1 MVAGSARKMDR
12 TSAFDRLVLQNGF
25 FELNLDPT
33 LIRERLLA
41 LEQGNVGFYSV
52 GLYPAALAY
61 NCAMQTDGSRLLLAP
76 RPGRELLGA
85 FSSGDLA
92 GMDPEHLATMEQMGS
107 HLQGTSR
114 VPNTLRDLIER
125 CDLVVL
131 SANSNHVEEDLQ
143 EALELRQLL
152 RREHVVLAC
161 LAGSFCHDPITNE
174 AYVLCQKQPNL
185 AFFSGFHR
193 HGALR
198 NPLDSF
204 TANFCHPNALTA
216 LLGARLI
223 DRLSPNI
230 QVSPGV
236 HNIEG
241 QYIKAAK
248 NMASIFAGFG
258 YTYHRDN
265 PGVLPTLLTL
275 LLEQSL
281 DQAAT
286 VSMARSDRQRL
297 YHRQPIALTELGY
310 GVQRIEA
317 ALVRDGDMEK
327 VRDHT
332 FSQLTAMVADVRGS
346 MMLPTS
352 GSPTRNFQA
361 GVVLAERMREL
372 GRCPNSLEEFEQWC
386 EAAGLAKGG
395 LEGLRSL
402 RYWPQI
408 LRQYEIPI
416 HDASL
421 GNLLYMAIFGR
432 QSSKQTAFAVMTES
446 RELSNY
452 SQESVRPTHSRRYAE
467 ALQNLENPAAL
478 DLMVSA
484 VVADLARRTG
494 TGDSFVDDESVN
506 SDDQPAYLQAM
517 NVIENVW

>member
-1 MVAGSARKMDR
+1 MGEGPDVI
-12 TSAFDRLVLQNGF
+12 LQNGF
-25 FELNLDPT
+25 FESNLDPER
-33 LIRERLLA
+33 IRRRLLA
-41 LEQGNVGFYSV
+41 LEEGKVGFYSV
-52 GLYPAALAY
+52 GLYPASLAY
-61 NCAMQTDGSRLLLAP
+61 NCAMQTDGSRLLLAA
-76 RPGRELLGA
+76 RPGRQILGA
-85 FSSGDLA
+85 FKSEELS
-92 GMDPEHLATMEQMGS
+92 GMDPEHRATMERMGT
-107 HLQGTSR
+107 HGQAGQLK
-114 VPNTLRDLIER
+114 PNDLGYLLKNCE
-125 CDLVVL
+125 LVVL
-131 SANSNHVEEDLQ
+131 SANSNHIEEDLQ
-143 EALELRQLL
+143 EALRLREELG
-152 RREHVVLAC
+152 REHVVLAC
-161 LAGSFCHDPITNE
+161 LAGSFTHDPISNE
-174 AYVLCQKQPNL
+174 AYVLCQKAPNL
-185 AFFSGFHR
+185 AFFTGFHR

-216 LLGARLI
+216 LLGARLL
-223 DRLSPNI
+223 DRLSPNL
-230 QVSPGV
+230 QVSAGV

-258 YTYHRDN
+258 YTFHRDN

-275 LLEQSL
+275 LLEQCL

-286 VSMARSDRQRL
+286 VSMARTDRQRL

-346 MMLPTS
+346 MMLPTA

-361 GVVLAERMREL
+361 GAVLANRMREC
-372 GRCPNSLEEFEQWC
+372 GRCPANLEEFESWC
-386 EAAGLAKGG
+386 EDAGLSKGG

-408 LRQYEIPI
+408 VRQYGIPL

-421 GNLLYMAIFGR
+421 INLLYMAIFGR
-432 QSSKQTAFAVMTES
+432 QNSKQSAFSVMTES

-452 SQESVRPTHSRRYAE
+452 CQESVRPTHSRRYAE
-467 ALQNLENPAAL
+467 ALQNLDNSAAM
-478 DLMVSA
+478 DVVVSA
-484 VVADLARRTG
+484 VVADLARRSG
-494 TGDSFVDDESVN
+494 GGDSFVDDESA
-506 SDDQPAYLQAM
+506 SADDIPAYLQAM
-517 NVIENVW
+517 NVIETVWED

>member
-1 MVAGSARKMDR
+1 MVWLSACHG
-12 TSAFDRLVLQNGF
+12 LVLQNGF
-25 FELNLDPT
+25 FAPNLDPT
-33 LIRERLLA
+33 LIRERLLS
-41 LEQGNVGFYSV
+41 LELGRVGFYSV

-61 NCAMQTDGSRLLLAP
+61 NCAMQTDGTRLLLAT
-76 RPGRELLGA
+76 RPGRSLFGA
-85 FSSGDLA
+85 FSENDLA
-92 GMDPEHLATMEQMGS
+92 GMDPEHLATMEQMCS
-107 HLQGTSR
+107 HLDGSQR
-114 VPNTLRDLIER
+114 VPNSLADLIER

-143 EALELRQLL
+143 EALQLRENLGRDQ
-152 RREHVVLAC
+152 VVLAC
-161 LAGSFCHDPITNE
+161 LAGSFCHDPISNE
-174 AYVLCQKQPNL
+174 AYVLCQTQPNL
-185 AFFSGFHR
+185 GFFSGFHR

-216 LLGARLI
+216 LLGARLL

-258 YTYHRDN
+258 YTYHCDN
-265 PGVLPTLLTL
+265 PGVLPTILTL
-275 LLEQSL
+275 LLEQCL

-286 VSMARSDRQRL
+286 VSMARTDRQRL

-346 MMLPTS
+346 MMLPRT

-361 GVVLAERMREL
+361 GVVLAERMRSS
-372 GRCPNSLEEFEQWC
+372 GRCPSSPEEFEQWC
-386 EAAGLAKGG
+386 EEAGLAKGG

-408 LRQYEIPI
+408 LRQYSIPI

-432 QSSKQTAFAVMTES
+432 QGSKQTAFTVMTES

-452 SQESVRPTHSRRYAE
+452 CQESVRPTHSRRYAE
-467 ALQNLENPAAL
+467 ALQNLDNPAAV
-478 DLMVSA
+478 DLVVSA
-484 VVADLARRTG
+484 VVADLARRSG
-494 TGDSFVDDESVN
+494 GEDSFTDDESAN
-506 SDDQPAYLQAM
+506 GDDLPAYLQAM

>member
-1 MVAGSARKMDR
+1 MGTGSARKMER
-12 TSAFDRLVLQNGF
+12 PPASNRLVLQNGF
-25 FELNLDPT
+25 FEPNLDPT
-33 LIRERLLA
+33 LIRERLLS
-41 LEQGNVGFYSV
+41 LEQGKVGFYSV

-76 RPGRELLGA
+76 RPGRQLLGA
-85 FSSGDLA
+85 FSQSDLA
-92 GMDPEHLATMEQMGS
+92 GMDPEHIATMEQMGS

-114 VPNTLRDLIER
+114 VVNTLRDLIER

-143 EALELRQLL
+143 EALELRQVL

-161 LAGSFCHDPITNE
+161 LAGSFCHDPISNE

-216 LLGARLI
+216 LLGARLL

-258 YTYHRDN
+258 YTYHCDN
-265 PGVLPTLLTL
+265 PGVLPTILTL
-275 LLEQSL
+275 LLEQCL

-286 VSMARSDRQRL
+286 VSMARTDRQRL

-346 MMLPTS
+346 MMLPVS

-361 GVVLAERMREL
+361 GQVMAEAMRDQ
-372 GRCPNSLEEFEQWC
+372 GRCPHSMEELEQWC
-386 EAAGLAKGG
+386 EAAGLRKGG
-395 LEGLRSL
+395 LEGLKSL

-408 LRQYEIPI
+408 ARKYAIPAN
-416 HDASL
+416 DASMV
-421 GNLLYMAIFGR
+421 NLLYMAIYGR
-432 QSSKQTAFAVMTES
+432 AGVKETAYRVMTES
-446 RELSNY
+446 RELSSY
-452 SQESVRPTHSRRYAE
+452 CQESVRPSHSRRYAE
-467 ALQNLENPAAL
+467 ALQNLDVPKALELVVNAVIADNANQAMGSKMAL
-478 DLMVSA
+478 DENGE
-484 VVADLARRTG
+484 TG
-494 TGDSFVDDESVN
+494 A
-506 SDDQPAYLQAM
+506 PAYLELM
-517 NVIENVW
+517 DVIESQLDA

>member
-1 MVAGSARKMDR
+1 M
-12 TSAFDRLVLQNGF
+12 QNGF
-25 FELNLDPT
+25 FESNLDPSR
-33 LIRERLLA
+33 IRDRLLE
-41 LEQGNVGFYSV
+41 LENGKVGFYSV
-52 GLYPAALAY
+52 GLYPISLAY
-61 NCAMQTDGSRLLLAP
+61 NCAMQTADPQLLLAP
-76 RPGRELLGA
+76 RPGRALLGA
-85 FSSGDLA
+85 FSAAEIA
-92 GMDPEHLATMEQMGS
+92 GMDPEHLASLEAMGS
-107 HLQGTSR
+107 HLEGSER
-114 VPNTLRDLIER
+114 VPNTLEDLIQR
-125 CDLVVL
+125 CELVVI
-131 SANSNHVEEDLQ
+131 SSNSNHVEDDLQ
-143 EALELRQLL
+143 EAIATREALQ
-152 RREHVVLAC
+152 REHVVLAC
-161 LAGSFCHDPITNE
+161 LAGSFTHDPIANE
-174 AYVLCQKQPNL
+174 AYVLCDKAPNL

-204 TANFCHPNALTA
+204 TANFCHPDALSA
-216 LLGARLI
+216 LLGARML

-258 YTYHRDN
+258 YTFHSEN

-275 LLEQSL
+275 LLEQCL

-286 VSMARSDRQRL
+286 VSIARGDRQRL
-297 YHRQPIALTELGY
+297 YYRQAIALTELGY

-346 MMLPTS
+346 MMPPTV

-361 GVVLAERMREL
+361 GVQLALQMRKL
-372 GRCPNSLEEFEQWC
+372 GRCPNGIEELEQWC
-386 EAAGLAKGG
+386 EEAGIAKGG

-408 LRQYEIPI
+408 VRQYGIAL

-421 GNLLYMAIFGR
+421 INLLYMAVLGR
-432 QSSKQTAFAVMTES
+432 QASKESAFEVMTQS

-452 SQESVRPTHSRRYAE
+452 CQESVRPTHSRRYAE
-467 ALQNLENPAAL
+467 ALQNLDNPAAM
-478 DLMVSA
+478 DLVVSA
-484 VVADLARRTG
+484 VVAALARRSKDDG
-494 TGDSFVDDESVN
+494 SFVDDA
-506 SDDQPAYLQAM
+506 SDDDDMPAYLKAM
-517 NVIENVW
+517 NVIETVW

>member
-1 MVAGSARKMDR
+1 MVWLSACHG
-12 TSAFDRLVLQNGF
+12 LVLQNGF
-25 FELNLDPT
+25 FAPNLDPT
-33 LIRERLLA
+33 LIRERLLS
-41 LEQGNVGFYSV
+41 LELGRVGFYSV

-61 NCAMQTDGSRLLLAP
+61 NCAMQTDGTRLLLAT
-76 RPGRELLGA
+76 RPGRSLFGA
-85 FSSGDLA
+85 FSENDLA
-92 GMDPEHLATMEQMGS
+92 GMDPEHLATMEQMCS
-107 HLQGTSR
+107 HLDGSQR
-114 VPNTLRDLIER
+114 VPNSLADLIER

-143 EALELRQLL
+143 EALQLRENLGRDQ
-152 RREHVVLAC
+152 VVLAC
-161 LAGSFCHDPITNE
+161 LAGSFCHDPISNE
-174 AYVLCQKQPNL
+174 AYVLCQTQPNL
-185 AFFSGFHR
+185 GFFSGFHR

-216 LLGARLI
+216 LLGARLL

-258 YTYHRDN
+258 YTYHCDN
-265 PGVLPTLLTL
+265 PGVLPTILTL
-275 LLEQSL
+275 LLEQCL

-286 VSMARSDRQRL
+286 VSMARTDRQRL

-346 MMLPTS
+346 MMLPRT

-361 GVVLAERMREL
+361 GVVLAERMRSS
-372 GRCPNSLEEFEQWC
+372 GRCPSSPEEF
-386 EAAGLAKGG
+386 
-395 LEGLRSL
+395 
-402 RYWPQI
+402 
-408 LRQYEIPI
+408 
-416 HDASL
+416 
-421 GNLLYMAIFGR
+421 
-432 QSSKQTAFAVMTES
+432 KQ
-446 RELSNY
+446 
-452 SQESVRPTHSRRYAE
+452 
-467 ALQNLENPAAL
+467 
-478 DLMVSA
+478 
-484 VVADLARRTG
+484 
-494 TGDSFVDDESVN
+494 
-506 SDDQPAYLQAM
+506 
-517 NVIENVW
+517 